1 MYPISANGR
10 RRGTW
15 HARLAGSI
23 AAAALAL
30 TACSARAENTGPSVP
45 ATQGCVCRGA
55 VISAVPVASFSAAK
69 LAAGLKSIGLGSW
82 STLVHYGVDGY
93 RVLYR
98 TIAVDGSPATAS
110 GLIVLPRRAAPTLR
124 VVEFEHGTMVS
135 RRDAPSVNPQSDGQL
150 AGLVAASA
158 GFAAVA
164 PDYLGLGAGPGFH
177 PFMHAASEAS
187 ASLDMLRASLAIA
200 ARHGHHLDPQVFL
213 TGFSQGGP
221 AAMALGQAL
230 QHGAD
235 PRLRLGALAPVSG
248 TYDIA
253 HAEIPAMFSGQ
264 IAPTSATL
272 YLPYWLLAWNRIY
285 HLYQRPAQVFR
296 APYDRTMP
304 ILFDGYHTDDQ
315 VTDGLAPTVGALL
328 TPAFLRLL
336 HHPGGALL
344 RGLRINDATCGWHPD
359 VPVRL
364 YAARGDRDSVIANAW
379 HCQAALAAHGA
390 HVPVI
395 DVGPVAHNPSL
406 ERSFPRL
413 LTWFQHLSQ
422 THRVRSVTSHRHR
435 SRARAAHHRGHLQAF
450 PGRRIGLA
458 AYVACSA
465 CGRLADA
472 GPGG

>member
-110 GLIVLPRRAAPTLR
+110 GLIVLPRRAARTLR
-124 VVEFEHGTMVS
+124 TVEFDHGTDVL
-135 RRDAPSVNPQSDGQL
+135 RRGAPSFNPQSDGQL
-150 AGLVAASA
+150 TGLVAASA

-164 PDYLGLGAGPGFH
+164 PDYLGLGAGPGHH
-177 PFMHAASEAS
+177 PFLHAASEAS
-187 ASLDMLRASLAIA
+187 ASLDLLRASLAIA
-200 ARHGHHLDPQVFL
+200 ARHGHRLDPRVFV
-213 TGFSQGGP
+213 TGFSQGGQ
-221 AAMALGQAL
+221 AAMALGRVL
-230 QHGAD
+230 QQGAD

-253 HAEIPAMFSGQ
+253 DAELPAMFSGQ
-264 IAPTSATL
+264 IAPKSATF
-272 YLPYWLLAWNRIY
+272 YLPYLLLAWNRIY
-285 HLYQRPAQVFR
+285 HLYQRPAQAFR
-296 APYDRTMP
+296 PPYDHTMP
-304 ILFDGYHTDDQ
+304 ILYDGYHTDNQATVGD
-315 VTDGLAPTVGALL
+315 APTIRALL
-328 TPAFLRLL
+328 TPRFLRLL
-336 HHPGGALL
+336 HHPAGGLL
-344 RGLRINDATCGWHPD
+344 RGLRINDATCDWHPN

-364 YAARGDRDSVIANAW
+364 YAARGDRDSVIANAR

-413 LTWFQHLSQ
+413 LTWFQDLN
-422 THRVRSVTSHRHR
+422 
-435 SRARAAHHRGHLQAF
+435 
-450 PGRRIGLA
+450 
-458 AYVACSA
+458 
-465 CGRLADA
+465 
-472 GPGG
+472 